1 MAEDS
6 KITLKENVF
15 SNSENKRIVI
25 SLKGRLRK
33 GKESNFKFQ
42 KKGEQ
47 EKNDKNI
54 PCDQQDK
61 IRNFRIFAN
70 SANNCHY

>member
-25 SLKGRLRK
+25 SLKGKLRK

-54 PCDQQDK
+54 PCDQQL
-61 IRNFRIFAN
+61 FR
-70 SANNCHY
+70 